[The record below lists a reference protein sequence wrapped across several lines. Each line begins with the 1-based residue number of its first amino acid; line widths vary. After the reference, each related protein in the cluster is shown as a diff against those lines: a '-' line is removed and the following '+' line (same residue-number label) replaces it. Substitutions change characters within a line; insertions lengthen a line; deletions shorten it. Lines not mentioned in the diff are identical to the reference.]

1 MSNDSSEFR
10 EEVKTVI
17 RRHDPS
23 ADELRA
29 LRDGLDELAQRYD
42 ATEDVL

>member
-1 MSNDSSEFR
+1 MSSDSSEFR

-23 ADELRA
+23 ADDLRSLA
-29 LRDGLDELAQRYD
+29 EYINGRADRYEVLEDE
-42 ATEDVL
+42 